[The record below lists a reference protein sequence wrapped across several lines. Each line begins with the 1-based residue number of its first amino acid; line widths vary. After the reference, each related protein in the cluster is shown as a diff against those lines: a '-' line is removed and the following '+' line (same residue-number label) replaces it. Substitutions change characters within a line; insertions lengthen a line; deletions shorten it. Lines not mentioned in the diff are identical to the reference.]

1 MVRQIAAVQVSAPG
15 EPEDVVQEF
24 WNLAIQMGSK
34 VELIS
39 ADSTEGKVLLAAFG
53 GLAAILRY
61 RIR

>member
-1 MVRQIAAVQVSAPG
+1 VG

-39 ADSTEGKVLLAAFG
+39 ADSTEGKILLAAFG